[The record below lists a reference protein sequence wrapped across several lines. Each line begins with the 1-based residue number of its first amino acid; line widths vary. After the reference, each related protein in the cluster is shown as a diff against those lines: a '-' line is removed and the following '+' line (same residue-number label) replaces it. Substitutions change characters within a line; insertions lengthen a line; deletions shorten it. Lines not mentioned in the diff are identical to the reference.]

1 MEKQTFDNE
10 YLGLVAADMAVYLSW
25 LEEFEERTLDPKK
38 LKSVIKK
45 FFQAEKKGAHIKTFN
60 DTDINSVAV
69 LVYTLDPKKII
80 KFRKKTDFDNRVH
93 LFKKHLGIK

>member
-38 LKSVIKK
+38 LKSVI
-45 FFQAEKKGAHIKTFN
+45 
-60 DTDINSVAV
+60 S
-69 LVYTLDPKKII
+69 KI
-80 KFRKKTDFDNRVH
+80 
-93 LFKKHLGIK
+93 

>member
-10 YLGLVAADMAVYLSW
+10 YHGLVAADMAVYLSW

-80 KFRKKTDFDNRVH
+80 KLKKKQILTIVFIYLKN
-93 LFKKHLGIK
+93 I